1 MDWQIKPFS
10 RRCGVTGKPFED
22 GERYTSFLLI
32 EKETGE
38 LARLDVAE
46 SEAEGF
52 QPEGELICRWSRDF
66 RKEPD
71 GGPSARQQRESI
83 ESVFVSL
90 FESESGEEEDT
101 EERETLKQVLGV
113 FLERK
118 RILKDRG
125 FCHDGAFQVMEHR
138 KTANVYLVPT
148 GRMTPESL
156 PRIQET
162 LGELLGHP
170 GTSGQARPEGTPENQ
185 AGS

>member
-10 RRCGVTGKPFED
+10 RRCGVTGNAFED
-22 GERYTSFLLI
+22 GDRYISFLLVDR
-32 EKETGE
+32 ETRE
-38 LARLDVAE
+38 LVRFDIAEAEAE
-46 SEAEGF
+46 SF
-52 QPEGELICRWSRDF
+52 QPDGEVICRWSREF
-66 RKEPD
+66 RQEVE

-90 FESESGEEEDT
+90 FEGESDDP

-138 KTANVYLVPT
+138 KTGNVFLVPT
-148 GRMTPESL
+148 GRMTAESL
-156 PRIQET
+156 PRIQEK
-162 LGELLGHP
+162 LGELVGKP
-170 GTSGQARPEGTPENQ
+170 AKPPERSPEESPATQ